1 MIELVLQSPDNSDIT
16 NNSKITFMNVPKNL
30 LYTSEHEWIRVEGD
44 EAVVG
49 VTDFAQ
55 GELGDVVFI
64 EIETDG
70 ETLSQGDTFG
80 TIEAVKT
87 VSDLYMP
94 VDGEVIEVNPALED
108 TPELVNTDPFKGG
121 WMIRIRMTDPSQ
133 LEDLVSPDEYSSM
146 IG

>member
-1 MIELVLQSPDNSDIT
+1 MTVPDDL
-16 NNSKITFMNVPKNL
+16 K
-30 LYTSEHEWIRVEGD
+30 YTEEHEWIRVEGD
-44 EAVVG
+44 EIVVG

-64 EIETDG
+64 EIETEG
-70 ETLSQGDTFG
+70 EVLEKGDTFG

-94 VDGEVIEVNPALED
+94 VDGEVIEVNAALED
-108 TPELVNTDPFKGG
+108 APELVNSQPFGEG
-121 WMIRIRMTDPSQ
+121 WMIRIKVSDPSQ
-133 LEDLVSPDEYSSM
+133 LDELISAEVYQSM

>member
-1 MIELVLQSPDNSDIT
+1 MS
-16 NNSKITFMNVPKNL
+16 VPADLK
-30 LYTSEHEWIRVEGD
+30 YTSEHEWIRVEGD
-44 EAVVG
+44 EIVVG

-64 EIETDG
+64 EIETQG
-70 ETLSQGDTFG
+70 ENLSKGDTFG

-94 VDGEVIEVNPALED
+94 VDGEVVEVNSALED
-108 TPELVNTDPFKGG
+108 TPELVNSEPFKGG
-121 WMIRIRMTDPSQ
+121 WMIRVRISDPSQ
-133 LEDLVSPDEYSSM
+133 LDELLSADDYSAL

>member
-1 MIELVLQSPDNSDIT
+1 
-16 NNSKITFMNVPKNL
+16 MNVPAELK
-30 LYTSEHEWIRVEGD
+30 YTAEHEWIRVEGD
-44 EAVVG
+44 EIVIG

-64 EIETDG
+64 EIETEG
-70 ETLSQGDTFG
+70 ETLSKGDTFG

-94 VDGEVIEVNPALED
+94 VDGEVLEVNPALED
-108 TPELVNTDPFKGG
+108 TPELINTEPFEGG
-121 WMIRIRMTDPSQ
+121 WMVRIKMADPSQ
-133 LEDLVSPDEYSSM
+133 LDDLMVADAYSAL

>member
-1 MIELVLQSPDNSDIT
+1 
-16 NNSKITFMNVPKNL
+16 MNVPNDLK
-30 LYTSEHEWIRVEGD
+30 YTPEHEWIRVEG
-44 EAVVG
+44 EEIVVG

-64 EIETDG
+64 ELESEG
-70 ETLSQGDTFG
+70 ETLAQGETFG

-94 VDGEVIEVNPALED
+94 IDGEVVKVNEALED
-108 TPELVNTDPFKGG
+108 TPELVNTQPFGDG
-121 WMIRIRMTDPSQ
+121 WMIRIKVSDASQ
-133 LEDLVSPDEYSSM
+133 LDDLMSASDYEAL

>member
-1 MIELVLQSPDNSDIT
+1 
-16 NNSKITFMNVPKNL
+16 MNVPDDLK
-30 LYTSEHEWIRVEGD
+30 YTEEHEWIRVEGD
-44 EAVVG
+44 EIVVG

-64 EIETDG
+64 ELETEG
-70 ETLSQGDTFG
+70 EDLSRGDTFG

-94 VDGEVIEVNPALED
+94 VDGQVVKVNPALED
-108 TPELVNTDPFKGG
+108 TPELVNSEPFGEG
-121 WMIRIRMTDPSQ
+121 WMIRIKPSDPSQ
-133 LEDLVSPDEYSSM
+133 LDDLIPADRYSSM

>member
-1 MIELVLQSPDNSDIT
+1 MTVPDDL
-16 NNSKITFMNVPKNL
+16 K
-30 LYTSEHEWIRVEGD
+30 YTSEHEWIRVEGD

-55 GELGDVVFI
+55 EELGDVVFL
-64 EIETDG
+64 EIETEG
-70 ETLSQGDTFG
+70 ETLSRGDTFG

-94 VDGEVIEVNPALED
+94 LDGEVLEVNKVLEEA
-108 TPELVNTDPFKGG
+108 PELVNTQPYGEG
-121 WMIRIRMTDPSQ
+121 WMIRIRISDPAQ
-133 LEDLVSPDEYSSM
+133 IDELLSADNYRAL

>member
-1 MIELVLQSPDNSDIT
+1 
-16 NNSKITFMNVPKNL
+16 MNVPENL
-30 LYTSEHEWIRVEGD
+30 KYTAEHEWIRVEG
-44 EAVVG
+44 EEIVVG

-64 EIETDG
+64 EIETEG
-70 ETLSQGDTFG
+70 ETLSKGDTFG

-94 VDGEVIEVNPALED
+94 LDGEVVGVNSALED
-108 TPELVNTDPFKGG
+108 DPEMVNSEPYEGG
-121 WMIRIRMTDPSQ
+121 WMIRIKVSDPSQ
-133 LEDLVSPDEYSSM
+133 LDDLISAEQYREL

>member
-1 MIELVLQSPDNSDIT
+1 MTVPDNL
-16 NNSKITFMNVPKNL
+16 K
-30 LYTSEHEWIRVEGD
+30 YTEEHEWIRVEGD
-44 EAVVG
+44 EIVVG

-64 EIETDG
+64 EIETEG
-70 ETLSQGDTFG
+70 EALDKGDTFG

-94 VDGEVIEVNPALED
+94 VDGEVVQVNSALED
-108 TPELVNTDPFKGG
+108 TPELVNSDPFGEG
-121 WMIRIRMTDPSQ
+121 WMIRIKVSDPAQ
-133 LEDLVSPDEYSSM
+133 LEELIPADQYQTM

>member
-1 MIELVLQSPDNSDIT
+1 MS
-16 NNSKITFMNVPKNL
+16 VPADLK
-30 LYTSEHEWIRVEGD
+30 YTAEHEWIRVEG
-44 EAVVG
+44 EEIVIG

-64 EIETDG
+64 EIETEG
-70 ETLSQGDTFG
+70 ETLSKGETFG

-94 VDGEVIEVNPALED
+94 VDGEVIEVNPVLED
-108 TPELVNTDPFKGG
+108 TPELVNSDPFGGG
-121 WMIRIRMTDPSQ
+121 WMIRVKMSNPSQ
-133 LEDLVSPDEYSSM
+133 VDELMAADEYSSL